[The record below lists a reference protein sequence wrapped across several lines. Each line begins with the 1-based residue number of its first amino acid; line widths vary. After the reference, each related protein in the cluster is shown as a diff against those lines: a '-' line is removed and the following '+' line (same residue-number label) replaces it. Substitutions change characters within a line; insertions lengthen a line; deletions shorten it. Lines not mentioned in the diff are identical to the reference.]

1 VKSNTETKMRMKWLL
16 TTLIFVGMAALTG
29 AAAQDQAGA
38 PASGQ
43 TPTAANQRASSGSRI
58 QTDVALSGLY
68 ALNSGT
74 SGLGTKQTAGNG
86 VGGLF
91 ELRQIAKPLLG
102 YEFAVFYN
110 QAPQAYEPNPGACGL
125 VCNTPAVSLGGR
137 AVGTSLAYV
146 VSHQFG
152 NLRPF
157 ALAGVGVF
165 IAVPDSTPLG
175 NNTSIRG
182 AYVYGGGVDWSTKGH
197 LGVRLQCRANL
208 YKAPNTSSIY
218 PATGMF
224 TQSIE
229 PAGGIF
235 WRF

>member
-1 VKSNTETKMRMKWLL
+1 MRMKWML
-16 TTLIFVGMAALTG
+16 TTLIFVGIAALTG

-43 TPTAANQRASSGSRI
+43 TPTAASQRASSGSR
-58 QTDVALSGLY
+58 QTDFGLSGLY
-68 ALNSGT
+68 ALTSGT
-74 SGLGTKQTAGNG
+74 SGLGTKQTPSNG
-86 VGGLF
+86 AGGLV
-91 ELRQIAKPLLG
+91 ELRQIIKPLMG
-102 YEFAVFYN
+102 YDFAVTYN
-110 QAPQAYEPNPGACGL
+110 QAPQAYAPNPGACGL
-125 VCNTPAVSLGGR
+125 ACNNPAVSLGGR
-137 AVGTSLAYV
+137 AVGVTLAYV
-146 VSHQFG
+146 ASRQFG
-152 NLRPF
+152 SVRPF
-157 ALAGVGVF
+157 ALAGVGFF
-165 IAVPDSTPLG
+165 IAIPDSTPLG

-208 YKAPNTSSIY
+208 YKAPNTSLIY

-229 PAGGIF
+229 PMGGVF